1 MLQDLAFSAIRIA
14 TPLIF
19 ASMGG
24 LLTFKAGILNI
35 ALDGFMIVAAFAAV
49 VTAYLTGSLTAGIL
63 AGVISSMALAG
74 PARDLQ
80 PALPRPHLHRRDRRH
95 VHRLR
100 SDGPPSGGIARPAG
114 HLHLELHPA
123 IPRHDHPRGR
133 QHPPDRPDRERS
145 HTLLVYVAYVTVPI
159 VSFLLYR
166 TQWGLRVRIVGESE
180 AAAAAAGVNVDLIK
194 VQTMLASGF
203 FCGLA
208 GAYLSLGY
216 VSLFAK
222 QMTNDR
228 GLIAVAAIIF
238 AKGNPYATAIVALL
252 FGLSTA
258 LSIRLPD
265 LTGIAPQLLQ
275 MLPYLVTVLAPRD
288 PGCPHSQ
295 QPKPAWKLELRPFVS
310 AIPRTITSGGES
322 GSNPWHLDRSWS
334 PGRTD

>member
-1 MLQDLAFSAIRIA
+1 MLQDLTFSAVRIA

-19 ASMGG
+19 ACMGG

-49 VTAYLTGSLTAGIL
+49 VTAYLTGSLTLGIL
-63 AGVISSMALAG
+63 AGVMSSMLLAG
-74 PARDLQ
+74 L
-80 PALPRPHLHRRDRRH
+80 L
-95 VHRLR
+95 VTFNLR
-100 SDGPPSGGIARPAG
+100 FRAHIFIAGIAVTFIAYG
-114 HLHLELHPA
+114 LTALLLEGLLGQQGIFTSSA
-123 IPRHDHPRGR
+123 IPRFPTIDIPVVKDIPFVGAVV
-133 QHPPDRPDRERS
+133 S
-145 HTLLVYVAYVTVPI
+145 GHTLLVYVAYLTVPVI
-159 VSFLLYR
+159 SFLLYR
-166 TQWGLRVRIVGESE
+166 TRWGLRVRIVGEAE
-180 AAAAAAGVNVDLIK
+180 AAAAAAGVNVNLIK
-194 VQTMLASGF
+194 IQTMLASGF

-238 AKGNPYATAIVALL
+238 AKGNPYATSVVAVL

-275 MLPYLVTVLAPRD
+275 ILPYLVTVLALVIV
-288 PGCPHSQ
+288 G
-295 QPKPAWKLELRPFVS
+295 
-310 AIPRTITSGGES
+310 IRTAKSRSRHG
-322 GSNPWHLDRSWS
+322 SWS
-334 PGRTD
+334 FDAS